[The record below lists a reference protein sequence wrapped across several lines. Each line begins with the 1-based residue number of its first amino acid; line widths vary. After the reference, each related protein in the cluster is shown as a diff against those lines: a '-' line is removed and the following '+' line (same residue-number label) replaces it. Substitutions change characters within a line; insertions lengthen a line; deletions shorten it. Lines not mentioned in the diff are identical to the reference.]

1 MTLGESHFYHNRG
14 VRTSLL
20 TSTSLRIVDSRQR
33 FVALIVGVIVAS
45 SGGLV
50 LAVAESTLSKLPGLL
65 LLLPGAI
72 ALRGNIFGSMGSRLG
87 TAAHM
92 GTFGLSYRIDS
103 VLIQNLLASGSL
115 SLISSLL
122 LAILAKGTASAF
134 GLSPAMTLADFIV
147 ISVLGGVLS
156 SIVLAA
162 VTIALTVGS
171 VKYEWDLD
179 NVVAP
184 LVTTTGDLLT
194 VPSLILVSYLADR
207 SSLTNGLAAFVSLIS
222 VIVLIFSFRTS
233 LERFKRVFRQ
243 SIPVLGLAAVLD
255 LIAGFVVE
263 KRLKDLLEVKAI
275 LILLPAFLGIAG
287 ALGGILSSRLS
298 TQFHLGLDDASPL
311 PSRSSWRGAVD
322 LSVLAIPI
330 FIFSGVIAHLI
341 SVVAGQ
347 STPGMAKLILISAIA
362 GSIATVFV
370 VVVAYYTT
378 MGSFRFGL
386 DPDTYGIPIVTSSLD
401 LVGAFT
407 VILAMVLTG
416 VI

>member
-1 MTLGESHFYHNRG
+1 MSA
-14 VRTSLL
+14 
-20 TSTSLRIVDSRQR
+20 SLRVVDSRQR
-33 FVALIVGVIVAS
+33 FVALIIGVLIAS

-50 LAVAESTLSKLPGLL
+50 LALSEDTLSQLPGLL

-115 SLISSLL
+115 SLISSLI
-122 LAILAKGTASAF
+122 LAFLAKGTASAF
-134 GLSPAMTLADFIV
+134 GLSPAMSLADFIV

-156 SIVLAA
+156 SIALAA
-162 VTIALTVGS
+162 VTVVLSVGS

-194 VPSLILVSYLADR
+194 VPSLIFVSYLADR
-207 SSLTNGLAAFVSLIS
+207 SDLTNGLALVIALVSI
-222 VIVLIFSFRTS
+222 IVLIFSLRTS
-233 LERFKRVFRQ
+233 LERFRRVFRQ
-243 SIPVLGLAAVLD
+243 SIPVLGLAVILD

-263 KRLKDLLEVKAI
+263 KRLKDLLEVEAVLI
-275 LILLPAFLGIAG
+275 LIPAFLGIAG

-298 TQFHLGLDDASPL
+298 TQFHLGMDDASPL
-311 PSRSSWRGAVD
+311 PSRSSSRGAID
-322 LSVLAIPI
+322 LSVLAVPI

-341 SVVAGQ
+341 AVVADQ
-347 STPGMAKLILISAIA
+347 STPGIAKLILISAIA
-362 GSIATVFV
+362 GSIVTLFV
-370 VVVAYYTT
+370 VAVAYYTT

-386 DPDTYGIPIVTSSLD
+386 DPDTYGIPVVTSSLD

>member
-1 MTLGESHFYHNRG
+1 MTLGKCHFNHNRG
-14 VRTSLL
+14 VRTSLFRPA
-20 TSTSLRIVDSRQR
+20 SLRIVDSRQR

-50 LAVAESTLSKLPGLL
+50 LASAESTLSKLPGLL

-72 ALRGNIFGSMGSRLG
+72 ALRGNVFGSMGSRLG
-87 TAAHM
+87 TATHM

-103 VLIQNLLASGSL
+103 VLVQNLLASGSL
-115 SLISSLL
+115 SLISSLI

-147 ISVLGGVLS
+147 ISVLGGLLS
-156 SIVLAA
+156 SIVLAV
-162 VTIALTVGS
+162 VTIALSVGS

-194 VPSLILVSYLADR
+194 VPSLILVSFLADR
-207 SSLTNGLAAFVSLIS
+207 SDLTNGLAMVIALVSA
-222 VIVLIFSFRTS
+222 VVLIFSLRS
-233 LERFKRVFRQ
+233 PLERFRRVFRQ
-243 SIPVLGLAAVLD
+243 SIPVLGLAAILD

-263 KRLKDLLEVKAI
+263 KRLKDLLEVEAI

-298 TQFHLGLDDASPL
+298 TQFHLGMDDASPL
-311 PSRSSWRGAVD
+311 PSRSSLRGAID
-322 LSVLAIPI
+322 LSVLAVPI

-341 SVVAGQ
+341 AVIAGQ
-347 STPGMAKLILISAIA
+347 STPGIVKLVLVSAIA
-362 GSIATVFV
+362 GSIATLFV

-386 DPDTYGIPIVTSSLD
+386 DPDTYGIPVVTSSLD

-407 VILAMVLTG
+407 VISAMVLTG

>member
-1 MTLGESHFYHNRG
+1 MSA
-14 VRTSLL
+14 
-20 TSTSLRIVDSRQR
+20 SLRVVDSRQR
-33 FVALIVGVIVAS
+33 FVALIIGVLIAS

-50 LAVAESTLSKLPGLL
+50 LALSEDTLSQLPGLL

-115 SLISSLL
+115 SLISSLI
-122 LAILAKGTASAF
+122 LAVLAKGTASAF
-134 GLSPAMTLADFIV
+134 GLSPAMSLADFIV

-156 SIVLAA
+156 SIALAA
-162 VTIALTVGS
+162 VTVVLSVGS

-194 VPSLILVSYLADR
+194 VPSLIFVSYLADR
-207 SSLTNGLAAFVSLIS
+207 SDLTNGLALVIALVSI
-222 VIVLIFSFRTS
+222 IVLIFSLRTS
-233 LERFKRVFRQ
+233 LERFRRVFRQ
-243 SIPVLGLAAVLD
+243 SIPVLGLAVILD

-263 KRLKDLLEVKAI
+263 KRLKDLLEVEAVLI
-275 LILLPAFLGIAG
+275 LIPAFLGIAG

-298 TQFHLGLDDASPL
+298 TQFHLGMDDASPL
-311 PSRSSWRGAVD
+311 PSRSSSRGAID
-322 LSVLAIPI
+322 LSILAVPI

-341 SVVAGQ
+341 AVLADQ
-347 STPGMAKLILISAIA
+347 STPGIAKLILISAIA
-362 GSIATVFV
+362 GSIVTLFV
-370 VVVAYYTT
+370 VAVAYYTT

-386 DPDTYGIPIVTSSLD
+386 DPDTYGIPVVTSSLD

>member
-1 MTLGESHFYHNRG
+1 MRN
-14 VRTSLL
+14 SLFV
-20 TSTSLRIVDSRQR
+20 SASLRVVDSRQR
-33 FVALIVGVIVAS
+33 FVALIIGVLIAS

-50 LAVAESTLSKLPGLL
+50 LALSEDTLSQLPGLL

-115 SLISSLL
+115 SLISSLI
-122 LAILAKGTASAF
+122 LAVLAKGTASAF
-134 GLSPAMTLADFIV
+134 GLSPAMSLADFIV

-156 SIVLAA
+156 SIALAA
-162 VTIALTVGS
+162 VTVVLSVGS

-194 VPSLILVSYLADR
+194 VPSLIFVSYLADR
-207 SSLTNGLAAFVSLIS
+207 SDLTNGLALVIALVSI
-222 VIVLIFSFRTS
+222 IVLIFSLRTS
-233 LERFKRVFRQ
+233 LERFRRVFRQ
-243 SIPVLGLAAVLD
+243 SIPVLGLAVILD

-263 KRLKDLLEVKAI
+263 KRLKDLLEVEAVLI
-275 LILLPAFLGIAG
+275 LIPAFLGIAG

-298 TQFHLGLDDASPL
+298 TQFHLGMDDASPL
-311 PSRSSWRGAVD
+311 PSRSSSRGAID
-322 LSVLAIPI
+322 LSVLAVPI

-341 SVVAGQ
+341 AVLADQ
-347 STPGMAKLILISAIA
+347 STPGIAKLILISAIA
-362 GSIATVFV
+362 GSIVTLFV
-370 VVVAYYTT
+370 VAVAYYTT

-386 DPDTYGIPIVTSSLD
+386 DPDTYGIPVVTSSLD

>member
-1 MTLGESHFYHNRG
+1 MRN
-14 VRTSLL
+14 SLFV
-20 TSTSLRIVDSRQR
+20 SASLRAIDSRQR
-33 FVALIVGVIVAS
+33 FVALIIGVLIAS

-50 LAVAESTLSKLPGLL
+50 LALSEDTLSQLPGLL

-115 SLISSLL
+115 SLISSLI
-122 LAILAKGTASAF
+122 LAVLAKGTASAF
-134 GLSPAMTLADFIV
+134 GLSPAMSLADFIV

-156 SIVLAA
+156 SIALAA
-162 VTIALTVGS
+162 VTVVLSVGS

-184 LVTTTGDLLT
+184 LVTTTTGDLLT
-194 VPSLILVSYLADR
+194 VPSLIFVSYLADR
-207 SSLTNGLAAFVSLIS
+207 SDLTNGLALVIALVSI
-222 VIVLIFSFRTS
+222 IVLIFSLRTS
-233 LERFKRVFRQ
+233 LERFRRVFRQ
-243 SIPVLGLAAVLD
+243 SIPVLGLAVILD

-263 KRLKDLLEVKAI
+263 KRLKDLLEVEAVLI
-275 LILLPAFLGIAG
+275 LIPAFLGIAG

-298 TQFHLGLDDASPL
+298 TQFHLGMDDASPL
-311 PSRSSWRGAVD
+311 PSRSSSRGAID
-322 LSVLAIPI
+322 LSVLAVPI

-341 SVVAGQ
+341 AVVADQ
-347 STPGMAKLILISAIA
+347 STPGIAKLILISAIA
-362 GSIATVFV
+362 GSIVTLFV
-370 VVVAYYTT
+370 VAVAYYTT

-386 DPDTYGIPIVTSSLD
+386 DPDTYGIPVVTSSLD

>member
-1 MTLGESHFYHNRG
+1 MSA
-14 VRTSLL
+14 
-20 TSTSLRIVDSRQR
+20 SLRVVDSRQR
-33 FVALIVGVIVAS
+33 FVALIIGVLIAS

-50 LAVAESTLSKLPGLL
+50 LALSEDTLSQLPGLL

-115 SLISSLL
+115 SLISSLI
-122 LAILAKGTASAF
+122 LAVLAKGTASAF
-134 GLSPAMTLADFIV
+134 GLSPAMSLADFIV

-156 SIVLAA
+156 SIALAA
-162 VTIALTVGS
+162 VTVVLSVGS

-194 VPSLILVSYLADR
+194 VPSLIFVSYLADR
-207 SSLTNGLAAFVSLIS
+207 SDLTNGLALVIALVSI
-222 VIVLIFSFRTS
+222 IVLIFSLRTS
-233 LERFKRVFRQ
+233 LERFRRVFRQ
-243 SIPVLGLAAVLD
+243 SIPVLGLAVILD

-263 KRLKDLLEVKAI
+263 KRLKDLLEVEAVLI
-275 LILLPAFLGIAG
+275 LIPAFLGIAG

-298 TQFHLGLDDASPL
+298 TQFHLGMDDASPL
-311 PSRSSWRGAVD
+311 PSRSSSRGAID
-322 LSVLAIPI
+322 LSVLAVPI

-341 SVVAGQ
+341 AVVADQ
-347 STPGMAKLILISAIA
+347 STPGIAKLILISAIA
-362 GSIATVFV
+362 GSIVTLFV

-386 DPDTYGIPIVTSSLD
+386 DPDTYGIPVVTSSLD

>member
-1 MTLGESHFYHNRG
+1 M
-14 VRTSLL
+14 RTSLF
-20 TSTSLRIVDSRQR
+20 TSASLRIVDSRQR
-33 FVALIVGVIVAS
+33 FVALTVGVIVAS

-50 LAVAESTLSKLPGLL
+50 LAASESTLSQLPGLL

-115 SLISSLL
+115 SIISSLI
-122 LAILAKGTASAF
+122 LAVLAKGTASAF
-134 GLSPAMTLADFIV
+134 GLSPAMSLADFIV

-156 SIVLAA
+156 SIALAA
-162 VTIALTVGS
+162 VTVVLSVSS
-171 VKYEWDLD
+171 VKHEWDLD

-194 VPSLILVSYLADR
+194 VPSLIFVSYLANR
-207 SSLTNGLAAFVSLIS
+207 SGLTNGLALVIVLVSI
-222 VIVLIFSFRTS
+222 IVLIFSLRTS
-233 LERFKRVFRQ
+233 LERFRRVFRQ
-243 SIPVLGLAAVLD
+243 SIPVLGLAVILD
-255 LIAGFVVE
+255 LMAGFVVE
-263 KRLKDLLEVKAI
+263 KRLKDLLEVEAVLI
-275 LILLPAFLGIAG
+275 LIPAFLGIAG

-298 TQFHLGLDDASPL
+298 TQFHLGMDDASPL
-311 PSRSSWRGAVD
+311 PSRSSFRGAID
-322 LSVLAIPI
+322 LSILAVPI
-330 FIFSGVIAHLI
+330 FIFSGVVAHLI
-341 SVVAGQ
+341 AVAADQ
-347 STPGMAKLILISAIA
+347 STPGITKLILISAIA
-362 GSIATVFV
+362 GSIVTLFV
-370 VVVAYYTT
+370 VAVSYYTT

-386 DPDTYGIPIVTSSLD
+386 DPDTYGIPVVASSLD

>member
-1 MTLGESHFYHNRG
+1 MA
-14 VRTSLL
+14 L
-20 TSTSLRIVDSRQR
+20 T
-33 FVALIVGVIVAS
+33 VGVIVAS

-50 LAVAESTLSKLPGLL
+50 LAASESTLSQLPGLL

-115 SLISSLL
+115 SIISSLI
-122 LAILAKGTASAF
+122 LAVLAKGTASAF
-134 GLSPAMTLADFIV
+134 GLSPAMSLADFIV

-156 SIVLAA
+156 SIALAA
-162 VTIALTVGS
+162 VTVVLSVSS
-171 VKYEWDLD
+171 VKHEWDLD

-194 VPSLILVSYLADR
+194 VPSLIFVSYLANR
-207 SSLTNGLAAFVSLIS
+207 SGLTNGLALVIVLVSI
-222 VIVLIFSFRTS
+222 IVLIFSLRTS
-233 LERFKRVFRQ
+233 LERFRRVFRQ
-243 SIPVLGLAAVLD
+243 SIPVLGLAVILD
-255 LIAGFVVE
+255 LMAGFVVE
-263 KRLKDLLEVKAI
+263 KRLKDLLEVEAVLI
-275 LILLPAFLGIAG
+275 LIPAFLGIAG

-298 TQFHLGLDDASPL
+298 TQFHLGMDDASPL
-311 PSRSSWRGAVD
+311 PSRSSIRGAID
-322 LSVLAIPI
+322 LSILAVPI
-330 FIFSGVIAHLI
+330 FIFSGVVAHLI
-341 SVVAGQ
+341 AVAADQ
-347 STPGMAKLILISAIA
+347 STPGITKLILISAIA
-362 GSIATVFV
+362 GSIVTLFV
-370 VVVAYYTT
+370 VAVSYYTT

-386 DPDTYGIPIVTSSLD
+386 DPDTYGIPVVASSLD

>member
-298 TQFHLGLDDASPL
+298 TQFHLGMDDASPL
-311 PSRSSWRGAVD
+311 PSRSSLRGAVD

>member
-1 MTLGESHFYHNRG
+1 M
-14 VRTSLL
+14 RTSLF
-20 TSTSLRIVDSRQR
+20 TSASLRIVDSRQR
-33 FVALIVGVIVAS
+33 FVALTVGVIVAS

-50 LAVAESTLSKLPGLL
+50 LAASESTLSQLPGLL

-115 SLISSLL
+115 SIISSLI
-122 LAILAKGTASAF
+122 LAVLAKGTASAF
-134 GLSPAMTLADFIV
+134 GLSPAMSLADFIV

-156 SIVLAA
+156 SIALAA
-162 VTIALTVGS
+162 VTVVLSVSS
-171 VKYEWDLD
+171 VKHEWDLD

-194 VPSLILVSYLADR
+194 VPSLIFVSYLANR
-207 SSLTNGLAAFVSLIS
+207 SGLTNGLALVIVLVSI
-222 VIVLIFSFRTS
+222 IVLIFSLRTS
-233 LERFKRVFRQ
+233 LERFRRVFRQ
-243 SIPVLGLAAVLD
+243 SIPVLGLAVILD
-255 LIAGFVVE
+255 LMAGFVVE
-263 KRLKDLLEVKAI
+263 KRLKDLLEVEAVLI
-275 LILLPAFLGIAG
+275 LIPAFLGIAG

-298 TQFHLGLDDASPL
+298 TQFHLGMDDASPL
-311 PSRSSWRGAVD
+311 PSRSSIRGAID
-322 LSVLAIPI
+322 LSILAVPI
-330 FIFSGVIAHLI
+330 FIFSGVVAHLI
-341 SVVAGQ
+341 AVTADQ
-347 STPGMAKLILISAIA
+347 STPGITKLILISAIA
-362 GSIATVFV
+362 GSIVTLFV
-370 VVVAYYTT
+370 VAVSYYTT

-386 DPDTYGIPIVTSSLD
+386 DPDTYGIPVVASSLD

>member
-1 MTLGESHFYHNRG
+1 MRN
-14 VRTSLL
+14 SLFV
-20 TSTSLRIVDSRQR
+20 SASLRVVDSRQR
-33 FVALIVGVIVAS
+33 FVALIIGVLIAS

-50 LAVAESTLSKLPGLL
+50 LALSEDTLSQLPGLL

-115 SLISSLL
+115 SLISSLI
-122 LAILAKGTASAF
+122 LAVLAKGTASAF
-134 GLSPAMTLADFIV
+134 GLSPAMSLADFIV

-156 SIVLAA
+156 SIALAA
-162 VTIALTVGS
+162 VTVVLSVGS

-194 VPSLILVSYLADR
+194 VPSLIFVSYLADR
-207 SSLTNGLAAFVSLIS
+207 SDLTNGLALVIALVSI
-222 VIVLIFSFRTS
+222 IVLIFSLRTS
-233 LERFKRVFRQ
+233 LERFRRVFRQ
-243 SIPVLGLAAVLD
+243 SIPVLGLAVILD

-263 KRLKDLLEVKAI
+263 KRLKDLLEVEAVLI
-275 LILLPAFLGIAG
+275 LIPAFLGIAG

-298 TQFHLGLDDASPL
+298 TQFHLGMDDASPL
-311 PSRSSWRGAVD
+311 PSRSSSRGAID
-322 LSVLAIPI
+322 LSVLAVPI

-341 SVVAGQ
+341 AVVADQ
-347 STPGMAKLILISAIA
+347 STPGIAKLILISAIA
-362 GSIATVFV
+362 GSIVTLFV
-370 VVVAYYTT
+370 VAVAYYTT

-386 DPDTYGIPIVTSSLD
+386 DPDTYGIPVVTSSLD

>member
-1 MTLGESHFYHNRG
+1 MRN
-14 VRTSLL
+14 SLFV
-20 TSTSLRIVDSRQR
+20 SASLRVVDSRQR
-33 FVALIVGVIVAS
+33 FVALIIGVLIAS

-50 LAVAESTLSKLPGLL
+50 LALSEDTLSQLPGLL

-115 SLISSLL
+115 SLISSLI
-122 LAILAKGTASAF
+122 LAVLAKGTASAF
-134 GLSPAMTLADFIV
+134 GLSPAMSLADFIV

-156 SIVLAA
+156 SIDLDA
-162 VTIALTVGS
+162 VTVVLSVGS

-194 VPSLILVSYLADR
+194 VPSLIFVSYLADR
-207 SSLTNGLAAFVSLIS
+207 SDLTNGLALVIALVSI
-222 VIVLIFSFRTS
+222 IVLIFSLRTS
-233 LERFKRVFRQ
+233 LERFRRVFRQ
-243 SIPVLGLAAVLD
+243 SIPVLGLAVILD

-263 KRLKDLLEVKAI
+263 KRLKDLLEVEAVLI
-275 LILLPAFLGIAG
+275 LIPAFLGIAG

-298 TQFHLGLDDASPL
+298 TQFHLGMDDASPL
-311 PSRSSWRGAVD
+311 PSRSSSRGAID
-322 LSVLAIPI
+322 LSVLAVPI

-341 SVVAGQ
+341 AVVADQ
-347 STPGMAKLILISAIA
+347 STPGIAKLILISAIA
-362 GSIATVFV
+362 GSIVTLFV
-370 VVVAYYTT
+370 VAVAYYTT

-386 DPDTYGIPIVTSSLD
+386 DPDTYGIPVVTSSLD

>member
-1 MTLGESHFYHNRG
+1 M
-14 VRTSLL
+14 RTSLF
-20 TSTSLRIVDSRQR
+20 TSASLRIVDSRQR
-33 FVALIVGVIVAS
+33 FVALTVGVIVAS

-50 LAVAESTLSKLPGLL
+50 LAASESTLSQLPGLL

-115 SLISSLL
+115 SIISSLI
-122 LAILAKGTASAF
+122 LAVLAKGTASAF
-134 GLSPAMTLADFIV
+134 GLSPAMSLADFIV

-156 SIVLAA
+156 SIALAA
-162 VTIALTVGS
+162 VTVVLSVSS
-171 VKYEWDLD
+171 VKHEWDLD

-194 VPSLILVSYLADR
+194 VPSLIFVSYLANR
-207 SSLTNGLAAFVSLIS
+207 SGLTNGLALVIVLVSI
-222 VIVLIFSFRTS
+222 IVLIFSLRTS
-233 LERFKRVFRQ
+233 LERFRRVFRQ
-243 SIPVLGLAAVLD
+243 SIPVLGLAVILD
-255 LIAGFVVE
+255 LMAGFVVE
-263 KRLKDLLEVKAI
+263 KRLKDLLEVEAVLI
-275 LILLPAFLGIAG
+275 LIPAFLGIAG

-298 TQFHLGLDDASPL
+298 TQFHLGMDDASPL
-311 PSRSSWRGAVD
+311 PSRSSIRGAID
-322 LSVLAIPI
+322 LSILAVPI
-330 FIFSGVIAHLI
+330 FIFSGVVAHLI
-341 SVVAGQ
+341 AVAADQ
-347 STPGMAKLILISAIA
+347 STPGITKLILISAIA
-362 GSIATVFV
+362 GSIVTLFV
-370 VVVAYYTT
+370 VAVSYNTT

-386 DPDTYGIPIVTSSLD
+386 DPDTYGIPVVASSLD

>member
-1 MTLGESHFYHNRG
+1 M
-14 VRTSLL
+14 RTSLF
-20 TSTSLRIVDSRQR
+20 TSASLRIVDSRQR
-33 FVALIVGVIVAS
+33 FVALTVGVIVAS

-50 LAVAESTLSKLPGLL
+50 LAASESTLSQLPGLL

-115 SLISSLL
+115 SIISSLI
-122 LAILAKGTASAF
+122 LAVLAKGTASAF
-134 GLSPAMTLADFIV
+134 GLSPAMSLADFIV

-156 SIVLAA
+156 SIALAA
-162 VTIALTVGS
+162 VTVVLSVSS
-171 VKYEWDLD
+171 VKLEWDLD

-194 VPSLILVSYLADR
+194 VPSLIFVSYLANR
-207 SSLTNGLAAFVSLIS
+207 SGLTNGLALVIVLVSI
-222 VIVLIFSFRTS
+222 IVLIFSLRTS
-233 LERFKRVFRQ
+233 LERFRRVFRQ
-243 SIPVLGLAAVLD
+243 SIPVLGLAVILD
-255 LIAGFVVE
+255 LMAGFVVE
-263 KRLKDLLEVKAI
+263 KRLKDLLEVEAVLI
-275 LILLPAFLGIAG
+275 LIPAFLGIAG

-298 TQFHLGLDDASPL
+298 TQFHLGMDDASPL
-311 PSRSSWRGAVD
+311 PSRASSRGASD
-322 LSVLAIPI
+322 LSILAVPI
-330 FIFSGVIAHLI
+330 FIFSGVVAHLI
-341 SVVAGQ
+341 AVAADQ
-347 STPGMAKLILISAIA
+347 STPGITKLILISAIA
-362 GSIATVFV
+362 GSIVTLFV
-370 VVVAYYTT
+370 VAVSYYTT

-386 DPDTYGIPIVTSSLD
+386 DPDTYGIPVVASSLD

>member
-1 MTLGESHFYHNRG
+1 MTLGKWHFHHNRG
-14 VRTSLL
+14 VRTSLFR
-20 TSTSLRIVDSRQR
+20 SASLRIVDSRQR

-50 LAVAESTLSKLPGLL
+50 LASAESTLSKLPGLL

-72 ALRGNIFGSMGSRLG
+72 ALRGNVFGSMGSRLG
-87 TAAHM
+87 TATHM

-103 VLIQNLLASGSL
+103 VLVQNLLASGSL
-115 SLISSLL
+115 SLISSLI

-147 ISVLGGVLS
+147 ISVLGGLLS
-156 SIVLAA
+156 SIVLAV
-162 VTIALTVGS
+162 VTIALSVGS

-194 VPSLILVSYLADR
+194 VPSLILVSFLADR
-207 SSLTNGLAAFVSLIS
+207 SDLTNGLAMVIALVSA
-222 VIVLIFSFRTS
+222 IVLILSLRS
-233 LERFKRVFRQ
+233 PLERFRRVFRQ
-243 SIPVLGLAAVLD
+243 SIPVLGLAAILD

-263 KRLKDLLEVKAI
+263 KRLKDLLEVEAI

-298 TQFHLGLDDASPL
+298 TQFHLGMDDASPL
-311 PSRSSWRGAVD
+311 PSRSSLRGAID
-322 LSVLAIPI
+322 LSVLAVPI

-341 SVVAGQ
+341 AVIAGQ
-347 STPGMAKLILISAIA
+347 STPGIVKLVLVSAIA
-362 GSIATVFV
+362 GSIATLFV

-386 DPDTYGIPIVTSSLD
+386 DPDTYGIPVVTSSLD

-407 VILAMVLTG
+407 VISAMVLTG

>member
-1 MTLGESHFYHNRG
+1 MRN
-14 VRTSLL
+14 SLFV
-20 TSTSLRIVDSRQR
+20 SASLRVVDSRQR
-33 FVALIVGVIVAS
+33 FVALIIGVLIAS

-50 LAVAESTLSKLPGLL
+50 LALSEDTLSQLPGLL

-115 SLISSLL
+115 SLISSLI
-122 LAILAKGTASAF
+122 LAVLAKGTASAF
-134 GLSPAMTLADFIV
+134 GLSPAMSLADFIV

-156 SIVLAA
+156 SIALAA
-162 VTIALTVGS
+162 VTVVLSVGS

-184 LVTTTGDLLT
+184 LVTTTGDLLA
-194 VPSLILVSYLADR
+194 VPSLIFVSYLADR
-207 SSLTNGLAAFVSLIS
+207 SDLTNGLALVIALVSI
-222 VIVLIFSFRTS
+222 IVLIFSLRTS
-233 LERFKRVFRQ
+233 LERFRRVFRQ
-243 SIPVLGLAAVLD
+243 SIPVLGLAVILD

-263 KRLKDLLEVKAI
+263 KRLKDLLEVEAVLI
-275 LILLPAFLGIAG
+275 LIPAFLGIAG

-298 TQFHLGLDDASPL
+298 TQFHLGMDDASPL
-311 PSRSSWRGAVD
+311 PSRSSSRGAID
-322 LSVLAIPI
+322 LSVLAVPI

-341 SVVAGQ
+341 AVVADQ
-347 STPGMAKLILISAIA
+347 STPGIAKLILISAIA
-362 GSIATVFV
+362 GSIVTLFV
-370 VVVAYYTT
+370 VAVAYYTT

-386 DPDTYGIPIVTSSLD
+386 DPDTYGIPVVTSSLD

>member
-1 MTLGESHFYHNRG
+1 MA
-14 VRTSLL
+14 L
-20 TSTSLRIVDSRQR
+20 T
-33 FVALIVGVIVAS
+33 VGVIVAS

-50 LAVAESTLSKLPGLL
+50 LAASESTLSQLPGLL

-115 SLISSLL
+115 SIISSLI
-122 LAILAKGTASAF
+122 LAVLAKGTASAF
-134 GLSPAMTLADFIV
+134 GLSPAMSLSDFIV

-156 SIVLAA
+156 SIALAA
-162 VTIALTVGS
+162 VTVVLSVSS
-171 VKYEWDLD
+171 VKHEWDLD

-194 VPSLILVSYLADR
+194 VPSLIFVSYLANR
-207 SSLTNGLAAFVSLIS
+207 SGLTNGLALVIVLVSI
-222 VIVLIFSFRTS
+222 IVLIFSLRTS
-233 LERFKRVFRQ
+233 LERFRRVFRQ
-243 SIPVLGLAAVLD
+243 SIPVLGLAVILD
-255 LIAGFVVE
+255 LMAGFVVE
-263 KRLKDLLEVKAI
+263 KRLKDLLEVEAVLI
-275 LILLPAFLGIAG
+275 LIPAFLGIAG

-298 TQFHLGLDDASPL
+298 TQFHLGMDDASPL
-311 PSRSSWRGAVD
+311 PSRSSIRGAID
-322 LSVLAIPI
+322 LSILAVPI
-330 FIFSGVIAHLI
+330 FIFSGVVAHLI
-341 SVVAGQ
+341 AVAADQ
-347 STPGMAKLILISAIA
+347 STPGITKLILISAIA
-362 GSIATVFV
+362 GSIVTLFV
-370 VVVAYYTT
+370 VAVSYYTT

-386 DPDTYGIPIVTSSLD
+386 DPDTYGIPVVASSLD

>member
-1 MTLGESHFYHNRG
+1 M
-14 VRTSLL
+14 RTGWFVSP
-20 TSTSLRIVDSRQR
+20 SLRAVDSRQR
-33 FVALIVGVIVAS
+33 FVALIIGVLVAS
-45 SGGLV
+45 SGGLI
-50 LAVAESTLSKLPGLL
+50 LASAETTLTKLPGLL

-87 TAAHM
+87 TAAHT
-92 GTFGLSYRIDS
+92 GTFGLSYRIES

-115 SLISSLL
+115 SLISSLV

-134 GLSPAMTLADFIV
+134 GLSSAMTLADFIV
-147 ISVLGGVLS
+147 ISVIGGLLS
-156 SIVLAA
+156 SIVLA
-162 VTIALTVGS
+162 VITIVLSVGS
-171 VKYEWDLD
+171 VKFEWDLD

-194 VPSLILVSYLADR
+194 VPSLILASYLADR
-207 SSLTNGLAAFVSLIS
+207 SDLTNGLALFIAIVSAVVLIS
-222 VIVLIFSFRTS
+222 SFKTS
-233 LERFKRVFRQ
+233 LDRFRRIFRQ
-243 SIPVLGLAAVLD
+243 SIPVLGFAVVLD

-263 KRLKDLLEVKAI
+263 RRLKDLLEVEAI
-275 LILLPAFLGIAG
+275 LVLLPAFLGIAG

-298 TQFHLGLDDASPL
+298 TQFHLGMDDASPL
-311 PSRSSWRGAVD
+311 PSRSSLRGVID
-322 LSVLAIPI
+322 LSAMAVPM

-341 SVVAGQ
+341 SLGAGQ
-347 STPGMAKLILISAIA
+347 STPGVVKLVLISAIA

-370 VVVAYYTT
+370 CAVAYYTT

-386 DPDTYGIPIVTSSLD
+386 DPDTYGIPVVTSSLD
-401 LVGAFT
+401 LVGALT

>member
-1 MTLGESHFYHNRG
+1 
-14 VRTSLL
+14 VRTSLF
-20 TSTSLRIVDSRQR
+20 TSASLRIVDSRQR
-33 FVALIVGVIVAS
+33 FVALTVGVIVAS

-50 LAVAESTLSKLPGLL
+50 LAASESTLSQLPGLL

-115 SLISSLL
+115 SIISSLI
-122 LAILAKGTASAF
+122 LAVLAKGTASAF
-134 GLSPAMTLADFIV
+134 GLSPAMSLADFIV

-156 SIVLAA
+156 SIALAA
-162 VTIALTVGS
+162 VTVVLSVSS
-171 VKYEWDLD
+171 VKHEWDLD

-194 VPSLILVSYLADR
+194 VPSLIFVSYLANR
-207 SSLTNGLAAFVSLIS
+207 SGLTNGLALVIVLVSI
-222 VIVLIFSFRTS
+222 IVLIFSLRTS
-233 LERFKRVFRQ
+233 LERFRRVFRQ
-243 SIPVLGLAAVLD
+243 SIPVLGLAVILD
-255 LIAGFVVE
+255 LMAGFVVE
-263 KRLKDLLEVKAI
+263 KRLKDLLEVEAVLI
-275 LILLPAFLGIAG
+275 LIPAFLGIAG

-298 TQFHLGLDDASPL
+298 TQFHLGMDDASPL
-311 PSRSSWRGAVD
+311 PSRSSIRGAID
-322 LSVLAIPI
+322 LSILAVPI
-330 FIFSGVIAHLI
+330 FIFSGVVAHLI
-341 SVVAGQ
+341 AVAADQ
-347 STPGMAKLILISAIA
+347 STPGITKLILISAIA
-362 GSIATVFV
+362 GSIVTLFV
-370 VVVAYYTT
+370 VAVSYYTT

-386 DPDTYGIPIVTSSLD
+386 DPDTYGIPVVASSLD

>member
-1 MTLGESHFYHNRG
+1 MTLGKCHFYHNRG
-14 VRTSLL
+14 VRTSLFK
-20 TSTSLRIVDSRQR
+20 SASLRIVDSRQR
-33 FVALIVGVIVAS
+33 FVALIVGVLVAS

-50 LAVAESTLSKLPGLL
+50 LAVSESTLSQLPGLL

-92 GTFGLSYRIDS
+92 GTFGLSYRVDS
-103 VLIQNLLASGSL
+103 VLVQNLLASGSL
-115 SLISSLL
+115 SLISSLI
-122 LAILAKGTASAF
+122 LAVLAKGTASAF

-147 ISVLGGVLS
+147 ISVLGGLLS
-156 SIVLAA
+156 SVVLAV
-162 VTIALTVGS
+162 VTTALSVGS

-194 VPSLILVSYLADR
+194 VPSLILVSGLADR
-207 SSLTNGLAAFVSLIS
+207 SDLTNGLAVAIASVSA
-222 VIVLIFSFRTS
+222 VVLILSLRTP
-233 LERFKRVFRQ
+233 LERFRRVFRQ
-243 SIPVLGLAAVLD
+243 SIPILGLAAILD

-263 KRLKDLLEVKAI
+263 KRLKDLLEVEAI

-298 TQFHLGLDDASPL
+298 TQFHLGMDDASPL
-311 PSRSSWRGAVD
+311 PSRSSLRGAID
-322 LSVLAIPI
+322 LSVLAVPI

-341 SVVAGQ
+341 AVVAGQ
-347 STPGMAKLILISAIA
+347 STPGIAKLVLISAIA
-362 GSIATVFV
+362 GSIATLFV

-386 DPDTYGIPIVTSSLD
+386 DPDTYGIPVVTSSLD

>member
-1 MTLGESHFYHNRG
+1 MRN
-14 VRTSLL
+14 SLFV
-20 TSTSLRIVDSRQR
+20 SASLRAIDSRQR
-33 FVALIVGVIVAS
+33 FVALIIGVLIAS

-50 LAVAESTLSKLPGLL
+50 LALSEDTLSQLPGLL

-115 SLISSLL
+115 SLISSLI
-122 LAILAKGTASAF
+122 LAVLAKGTASAF
-134 GLSPAMTLADFIV
+134 GLSPAMSLADFIV

-156 SIVLAA
+156 SIALAA
-162 VTIALTVGS
+162 VTVVLSVGS

-194 VPSLILVSYLADR
+194 VPSLIFVSYLADR
-207 SSLTNGLAAFVSLIS
+207 SDLTNGLALVIALVSI
-222 VIVLIFSFRTS
+222 IVLIFSLRTS
-233 LERFKRVFRQ
+233 LERFRRVFRQ
-243 SIPVLGLAAVLD
+243 SIPVLGLAVILD

-263 KRLKDLLEVKAI
+263 KRLKDLLEVEAVLI
-275 LILLPAFLGIAG
+275 LIPAFLGIAG

-298 TQFHLGLDDASPL
+298 TQFHLGMDDASPL
-311 PSRSSWRGAVD
+311 PSRSSSRGAID
-322 LSVLAIPI
+322 LSILAVPI
-330 FIFSGVIAHLI
+330 FIFSGVVAHLI
-341 SVVAGQ
+341 AVAADQ
-347 STPGMAKLILISAIA
+347 STPGITKLILISAIA
-362 GSIATVFV
+362 GSIVTLFV
-370 VVVAYYTT
+370 VAVSYYTT

-386 DPDTYGIPIVTSSLD
+386 DPDTYGIPVVASSLD

>member
-1 MTLGESHFYHNRG
+1 MTLGKCHFYHNRG
-14 VRTSLL
+14 VRTTLFKSA
-20 TSTSLRIVDSRQR
+20 SLRIVDSRQR
-33 FVALIVGVIVAS
+33 FVALIVGVLVAS

-50 LAVAESTLSKLPGLL
+50 LASAESTLSQLPGLL

-87 TAAHM
+87 TATHM
-92 GTFGLSYRIDS
+92 GTFGLSYRVDS
-103 VLIQNLLASGSL
+103 VLVQNLLASGSL
-115 SLISSLL
+115 SLISSLI

-147 ISVLGGVLS
+147 ISVLGGLLA
-156 SIVLAA
+156 SIILAV
-162 VTIALTVGS
+162 VTIALSVGS
-171 VKYEWDLD
+171 VKYGWDLD

-194 VPSLILVSYLADR
+194 VPSLILVSFLADR
-207 SSLTNGLAAFVSLIS
+207 SGLTNGLAIVIASVSA
-222 VIVLIFSFRTS
+222 VVLILSLRTP
-233 LERFKRVFRQ
+233 LERFRRVFRQ
-243 SIPVLGLAAVLD
+243 SIPVLGLAAILD

-263 KRLKDLLEVKAI
+263 KRLKDLLEVEAI

-298 TQFHLGLDDASPL
+298 TQFLLGMDDASPL
-311 PSRSSWRGAVD
+311 PSRSSLRGAID
-322 LSVLAIPI
+322 LSVLAVPI
-330 FIFSGVIAHLI
+330 FIFSGVTAHLI
-341 SVVAGQ
+341 AVIAGQ
-347 STPGMAKLILISAIA
+347 STPGIAKLILISAIA
-362 GSIATVFV
+362 GSIATLFV
-370 VVVAYYTT
+370 VIVAYYTT

-386 DPDTYGIPIVTSSLD
+386 DPDTYGIPVVTSSLD

>member
-1 MTLGESHFYHNRG
+1 
-14 VRTSLL
+14 
-20 TSTSLRIVDSRQR
+20 
-33 FVALIVGVIVAS
+33 
-45 SGGLV
+45 
-50 LAVAESTLSKLPGLL
+50 
-65 LLLPGAI
+65 
-72 ALRGNIFGSMGSRLG
+72 
-87 TAAHM
+87 
-92 GTFGLSYRIDS
+92 
-103 VLIQNLLASGSL
+103 
-115 SLISSLL
+115 
-122 LAILAKGTASAF
+122 
-134 GLSPAMTLADFIV
+134 MTLADFIV

-298 TQFHLGLDDASPL
+298 TQFHLGMDDASPL
-311 PSRSSWRGAVD
+311 PSRSSLRGAVD

>member
-1 MTLGESHFYHNRG
+1 MTLGKCYVYHNRG

-20 TSTSLRIVDSRQR
+20 KSASLRIVDSRQR
-33 FVALIVGVIVAS
+33 FFALIVGVLFAS

-50 LAVAESTLSKLPGLL
+50 LAAAESTLSELPGLL

-87 TAAHM
+87 TATHM
-92 GTFGLSYRIDS
+92 GTFGLSYRVDS
-103 VLIQNLLASGSL
+103 VLVQNLLASGSL

-122 LAILAKGTASAF
+122 LAVLAKGTASAF
-134 GLSPAMTLADFIV
+134 GLSPAMTIADFIV
-147 ISVLGGVLS
+147 ISVLGGLLS
-156 SIVLAA
+156 SVVLAF
-162 VTIALTVGS
+162 VTIALSVGS

-194 VPSLILVSYLADR
+194 VPSLILVSFLADR
-207 SSLTNGLAAFVSLIS
+207 SDTTNGLALS
-222 VIVLIFSFRTS
+222 IVLFSAVVLFFSLRTS
-233 LERFKRVFRQ
+233 LERFRRVFRQ
-243 SIPVLGLAAVLD
+243 SVPVLAFAAILD

-263 KRLKDLLEVKAI
+263 KRLKDLLEVEAI

-298 TQFHLGLDDASPL
+298 TQFHLGMDDASPL
-311 PSRSSWRGAVD
+311 PSRSSLRGAID
-322 LSVLAIPI
+322 LSLLAVPI
-330 FIFSGVIAHLI
+330 FIFSGLIAHLI
-341 SVVAGQ
+341 AVLAGQ
-347 STPGMAKLILISAIA
+347 STPGIAKLILISAIA
-362 GSIATVFV
+362 GSIATLFV

-386 DPDTYGIPIVTSSLD
+386 DPDTYGIPVVTSSLD

>member
-1 MTLGESHFYHNRG
+1 M
-14 VRTSLL
+14 RTSLF
-20 TSTSLRIVDSRQR
+20 TSASLRIVDSRQR
-33 FVALIVGVIVAS
+33 FVALTVGVIVAS

-50 LAVAESTLSKLPGLL
+50 LAASESTLSQLPGLL

-115 SLISSLL
+115 SIISSLI
-122 LAILAKGTASAF
+122 LAVLAKGTASAF
-134 GLSPAMTLADFIV
+134 GLSPAMSLADFIV

-156 SIVLAA
+156 SIALAA
-162 VTIALTVGS
+162 VTVVLSVSS
-171 VKYEWDLD
+171 VKHEWDLD

-194 VPSLILVSYLADR
+194 VPSLIFVSYLANR
-207 SSLTNGLAAFVSLIS
+207 SGLTNGLALVIVLVSI
-222 VIVLIFSFRTS
+222 IVLIFSLRTS
-233 LERFKRVFRQ
+233 LERFRRVFRQ
-243 SIPVLGLAAVLD
+243 SIPVLGLAVILD
-255 LIAGFVVE
+255 LMAGFVVE
-263 KRLKDLLEVKAI
+263 KRLKDLLEVEAVLI
-275 LILLPAFLGIAG
+275 LIPAFLGIAG

-298 TQFHLGLDDASPL
+298 TQFHLGMDDASPL
-311 PSRSSWRGAVD
+311 PSRSSIRGAID
-322 LSVLAIPI
+322 LSILAVPI
-330 FIFSGVIAHLI
+330 FIFSGVVAHLI
-341 SVVAGQ
+341 AVAADQ
-347 STPGMAKLILISAIA
+347 STPGITKLILISAIA
-362 GSIATVFV
+362 GSIVTLFV
-370 VVVAYYTT
+370 VVVSYYTT

-386 DPDTYGIPIVTSSLD
+386 DPDTYGIPVVASSLD

>member
-1 MTLGESHFYHNRG
+1 MA
-14 VRTSLL
+14 L
-20 TSTSLRIVDSRQR
+20 T
-33 FVALIVGVIVAS
+33 VGVIVAS

-50 LAVAESTLSKLPGLL
+50 LAASESTLSQLPGLL

-115 SLISSLL
+115 SIISSLI
-122 LAILAKGTASAF
+122 LAVLAKGTASAF
-134 GLSPAMTLADFIV
+134 GLSPAMSLADFIV

-156 SIVLAA
+156 SIALAA
-162 VTIALTVGS
+162 VTVVLSVSS
-171 VKYEWDLD
+171 VKHEWDLD

-194 VPSLILVSYLADR
+194 VPSLIFVSYLANR
-207 SSLTNGLAAFVSLIS
+207 SGLTNGLALVIVLVSI
-222 VIVLIFSFRTS
+222 IVLIFSLRTS
-233 LERFKRVFRQ
+233 LERFRRVFRQ
-243 SIPVLGLAAVLD
+243 SIPVLGLAVILD
-255 LIAGFVVE
+255 LMAGFVVE
-263 KRLKDLLEVKAI
+263 KRLKDLLEVEAVLI
-275 LILLPAFLGIAG
+275 LIPAFLGIAG

-298 TQFHLGLDDASPL
+298 TQFHLGMDDASPL
-311 PSRSSWRGAVD
+311 PSRSSIRGAID
-322 LSVLAIPI
+322 LSILAVPI
-330 FIFSGVIAHLI
+330 FIFSGVVAHLI
-341 SVVAGQ
+341 AVAADQ
-347 STPGMAKLILISAIA
+347 STPGITKLILISAIA
-362 GSIATVFV
+362 GSIVTLFV
-370 VVVAYYTT
+370 VVVSYYTT

-386 DPDTYGIPIVTSSLD
+386 DPDTYGIPVVASSLD

>member
-1 MTLGESHFYHNRG
+1 
-14 VRTSLL
+14 
-20 TSTSLRIVDSRQR
+20 
-33 FVALIVGVIVAS
+33 VALTVGVIVAS

-50 LAVAESTLSKLPGLL
+50 LAASESTLSQLPGLL

-115 SLISSLL
+115 SIISSLI
-122 LAILAKGTASAF
+122 LAVLAKGTASAF
-134 GLSPAMTLADFIV
+134 GLSPAMSLADFIV

-156 SIVLAA
+156 SIALAA
-162 VTIALTVGS
+162 VTVVLSVSS
-171 VKYEWDLD
+171 VKHEWDLD

-194 VPSLILVSYLADR
+194 VPSLIFVSYLANR
-207 SSLTNGLAAFVSLIS
+207 SGLTNGLALVIVLVSI
-222 VIVLIFSFRTS
+222 IVLIFSLRTS
-233 LERFKRVFRQ
+233 LERFRRVFRQ
-243 SIPVLGLAAVLD
+243 SIPVLGLAVILD
-255 LIAGFVVE
+255 LMAGFVVE
-263 KRLKDLLEVKAI
+263 KRLKDLLEVEAVLI
-275 LILLPAFLGIAG
+275 LIPAFLGIAG

-298 TQFHLGLDDASPL
+298 TQFHLGMDDASPL
-311 PSRSSWRGAVD
+311 PSRSSIRGAID
-322 LSVLAIPI
+322 LSILAVPI
-330 FIFSGVIAHLI
+330 FIFSGVVAHLI
-341 SVVAGQ
+341 AVAADQ
-347 STPGMAKLILISAIA
+347 STPGITKLILISAIA
-362 GSIATVFV
+362 GSIVTLFV
-370 VVVAYYTT
+370 VAVSYYTT

-386 DPDTYGIPIVTSSLD
+386 DPDTYGIPVVASSLD